1 MENKPLDLPL
11 EDYFVEGKTPKE
23 ILEQLTQ
30 DDNNEELIKFKRS
43 INNSIMDQLEPVL
56 KRLAKE

>member
-1 MENKPLDLPL
+1 MENKLLDLPI

-23 ILEQLTQ
+23 ILDRLTQ
-30 DDNNEELIKFKRS
+30 NGNDEELIKFKRS
-43 INNSIMDQLEPVL
+43 INNSIMDQLNPVL